1 MTLFE
6 VEELM
11 TYWAEHPPVH
21 LLLAAFL
28 GAGRNGRGPEPA
40 CGTAAAMRS
49 QEALAALGPSFRAGE
64 IHAGLG
70 PAALDFAELRRRNQA
85 VESEADGF
93 KDAQWPTL
101 KP

>member
-28 GAGRNGRGPEPA
+28 GAGGNGRGPEPV
-40 CGTAAAMRS
+40 CGTAAAVPP
-49 QEALAALGPSFRAGE
+49 QEVFAALGAGLRAGE

-70 PAALDFAELRRRNQA
+70 PAVLDPAELRRRNRA
-85 VESEADGF
+85 AESRG
-93 KDAQWPTL
+93 
-101 KP
+101 